1 MMMLPSA
8 LNTGGNIFLDLP
20 VMNQK
25 ITLPLFTLVVV
36 SMLFFECKPP
46 VKTDPLQQIHAYVN
60 LRIDSLQHWL
70 DDDFQPLA
78 EKANDTGAM
87 RKSFL
92 AGRKKYKQI
101 EFALEY
107 FSPYTAKYI
116 NGPALD
122 EIEAEEHTTFEP
134 GGLQVIEELL
144 YPHFD
149 TSSQSV
155 LIREVR
161 KLKSILVRAKDL
173 WSGSEFRNDQIFD
186 AVRLELFRAITL
198 GISGFDTPVSE
209 TGISELPVVLN
220 AIQSVMQS
228 YKNDSAIAQQNQFF
242 ARLDDAISFTKI
254 DTGFDNFDRMLFI
267 TRYINPLT
275 TSLIRWQ
282 KQLNIPVLTHV
293 NALNGDIETLF
304 DSAAFNVNYF
314 TPDAN
319 SFVDAPK
326 VALGKRLFYDNILS
340 GSNTI
345 SCATCHKPEK
355 AFTDGLPKSIATAGK
370 GFLLRNTPS
379 LINAGLQK
387 GQFYDMRALYLED
400 QVKDVIENKDEIH
413 GSLNEAVSAIRNSKI
428 YDLLFER
435 AFPDT
440 KDQVNERHIQVSLAS
455 YIRSLTSFNSRFD
468 QYMRGDVSKMNKQ
481 EISGFNIFMGK
492 AKCGICHFMPVFNG
506 TVPPQFNVTESEVI
520 GAGATA
526 ANKTVDGDDGRY
538 GIFNIPNFKK
548 AFKTSTIR
556 NVELTAPYMHNGA
569 YKTLEEVVEFY
580 NQGGG
585 NGFGF
590 NLDNQTLPEDKLE
603 LSKDEKQQLI
613 RFMKTLTDTSV
624 NR

>member
-8 LNTGGNIFLDLP
+8 LNTEGSIILRLL
-20 VMNQK
+20 VMIQK
-25 ITLPLFTLVVV
+25 VTLHIFTLLIVFI
-36 SMLFFECKPP
+36 LFFECKPP
-46 VKTDPLQQIHAYVN
+46 AKTNPLQHIHAYVS
-60 LRIDSLQHWL
+60 LRIDSLQQWL
-70 DDDFQPLA
+70 QYDFQPLA
-78 EKANDTGAM
+78 ENSGDTTAL
-87 RKSFL
+87 RNSFS

-134 GGLQVIEELL
+134 GGLQVIEEFL
-144 YPHFD
+144 YPRFD
-149 TSSQSV
+149 TSARSE

-173 WSGSEFRNDQIFD
+173 WAGSEFRNDQVFD
-186 AVRLELFRAITL
+186 AVRLELFRTITL

-220 AIQSVMQS
+220 AIKSIMQS
-228 YKNDSAIAQQNQFF
+228 YKNDSAIEQQHQFF
-242 ARLDDAISFTKI
+242 ARLDDAISFTKK
-254 DTGFDNFDRMLFI
+254 DTGFDTFDRMLFI

-282 KQLNIPVLTHV
+282 NHLNIPVLTHV

-304 DSAAFNVNYF
+304 DSTAFNVNYF

-326 VALGKRLFYDNILS
+326 VALGKRLFNDNILS

-400 QVKDVIENKDEIH
+400 QVKDVVENKDEIH
-413 GSLNEAVSAIRNSKI
+413 GSLKDAVSAIKNNKT

-435 AFPDT
+435 AFSNP
-440 KDQVNERHIQVSLAS
+440 KDRINERHIQVALAS

-468 QYMRGDVSKMNKQ
+468 QYMRGDVSKMNQ
-481 EISGFNIFMGK
+481 REISGFNIFMGK

-506 TVPPQFNVTESEVI
+506 TVPPQFNITESEVI
-520 GAGATA
+520 GVGATA

-538 GIFNIPNFKK
+538 RIFNIPNFKK

-569 YKTLEEVVEFY
+569 YETLEEVVEFY
-580 NQGGG
+580 NKGGG

-603 LSKDEKQQLI
+603 LRKDEKKQLI
-613 RFMKTLTDTSV
+613 SFMKTLTDTSV